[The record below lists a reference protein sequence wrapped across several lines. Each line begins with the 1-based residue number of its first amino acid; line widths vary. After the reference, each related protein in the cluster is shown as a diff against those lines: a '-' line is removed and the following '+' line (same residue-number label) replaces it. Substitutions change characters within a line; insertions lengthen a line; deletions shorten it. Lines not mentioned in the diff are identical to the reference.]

1 MSKDKKKGVNKMT
14 KILLKILFFGFVDKE
29 TLADVSK
36 EDTKKK
42 NLFTKIKDFFRLWI
56 REILWKN
63 KKKEKENN

>member
-1 MSKDKKKGVNKMT
+1 MSQDKKKGVNKMT

-29 TLADVSK
+29 TLADASK

-42 NLFTKIKDFFRLWI
+42 NLFTKVKDFFKLWI
-56 REILWKN
+56 REFLWKN

>member
-1 MSKDKKKGVNKMT
+1 MSQDKKKGVNKMT

-29 TLADVSK
+29 TLADASK

-42 NLFTKIKDFFRLWI
+42 NLFTKIKEFFKLWI
-56 REILWKN
+56 REFLWKN